1 MQSSITAQKPKISE
15 ICKRYNVRKL
25 ELFGSAV
32 TENGFNEA
40 QSDFDFAVEFLKPR
54 KLKPLDEFF
63 GLKSELTELLG
74 RPIDLVELSAVKN
87 PYILKSI
94 EDAKETVFAA

>member
-1 MQSSITAQKPKISE
+1 MQSLITTQKPKISE